1 MDSGVS
7 GWELDRLITPKDMSK
22 YLKGSWQAGMMNTV
36 APFYMAPEVA
46 DTGKGTC
53 TGDIFSLGIVCAEI
67 WLQKLPGSD
76 QGETRLETK
85 LYEPPMSLT
94 MMRHRVV
101 VCNSFTTHAL
111 QAQAHTVPTS
121 VLAKHKQKL
130 HLHGAPQELQS
141 LVQRMLDGDPTKRPS
156 LEEITD
162 ELQRIFDA
170 MPDLPHEPAIQMV
183 VPSFM
188 KVQPVGERPSTTAE
202 TSTEAPTTA

>member
-1 MDSGVS
+1 MSSGSRPRATIPLSASLSQQTLWHITTTSRLTVDSGVS
-7 GWELDRLITPKDMSK
+7 GWEPDRLITPKDMSK

-46 DTGKGTC
+46 DTGEGTC
-53 TGDIFSLGIVCAEI
+53 AGDIFSLGIVCAEI

-101 VCNSFTTHAL
+101 VCNSFTTHAP

-121 VLAKHKQKL
+121 VLAKQKTEAAL
-130 HLHGAPQELQS
+130 TWSAA
-141 LVQRMLDGDPTKRPS
+141 R
-156 LEEITD
+156 
-162 ELQRIFDA
+162 
-170 MPDLPHEPAIQMV
+170 
-183 VPSFM
+183 
-188 KVQPVGERPSTTAE
+188 TAE
-202 TSTEAPTTA
+202 SGPAHARQRPHKEAFA